1 MINREKYLKELALFQ
16 DKDVIKVITGVRR
29 CGKSTIL
36 DLMKERLRSQGV
48 EAERLISFKMESMEF
63 DSVQNYR
70 DLYTLISGR
79 IKGVSKPYLF
89 LDELQEVEGWEKV
102 VNALRVDFDCDIYI
116 TGSNAFLLSSE
127 IATLL
132 SGRYVEIPM
141 LPLTF
146 EEYLLFRGIVWQ
158 PGASAGFDKE
168 GHPIL
173 LDDVLEQFKVNG
185 GFPFLSFSVPSREE
199 HRLYMK
205 SLYDTVLVRDIL
217 QRARRKGRRN
227 PENPQL
233 LDRTCR
239 FLSNNIGNETSLNSM
254 TIALQTD
261 FKDVANET
269 VRTYAHALQEAYLFY
284 HVDRYDLKGKELLK
298 TNGKNYIVDLG
309 IRSYLEGYR
318 NTDSGR
324 ALENIVY
331 LQLLFD
337 GWEVTVGKLRAG
349 EIDFVAT
356 KDEQTVYIQV
366 TDDMRDEETQE
377 RELKPLRAVKSAF
390 PKVVIVRTGD
400 YPADYDG
407 IRVIKLVDFLLHS
420 KEL

>member
-1 MINREKYLKELALFQ
+1 MINREKYLKEIALFQ

-36 DLMKERLRSQGV
+36 DLTKEHLRSQGV
-48 EAERLISFKMESMEF
+48 ASERLISFKMESMEF

-79 IKGVSKPYLF
+79 LKGVYKPYLF
-89 LDELQEVEGWEKV
+89 LDELQEVEGWEKA

-146 EEYLLFRGIVWQ
+146 AEYLLFRGISWQ
-158 PGASAGFDKE
+158 SGASAGFDKT
-168 GHPIL
+168 GQPIL
-173 LDDVLEQFKVNG
+173 LDDVLEQYKING

-217 QRARRKGRRN
+217 QRTRRKGRRN
-227 PENPQL
+227 LADSRL
-233 LDRTCR
+233 LECTCR
-239 FLSNNIGNETSLNSM
+239 FLADNIGNETSLNGM
-254 TIALQTD
+254 ATALRTD
-261 FKDVANET
+261 FEGIANET
-269 VRTYAHALQEAYLFY
+269 VGAYTNALQEAYLFH
-284 HVDRYDLKGKELLK
+284 HVNRYDLKGKELLK

-318 NTDSGR
+318 NADSGR

-337 GWEVTVGKLRAG
+337 GWDVAIGKLRAG
-349 EIDFVAT
+349 EIDFVAN
-356 KDEQTVYIQV
+356 KDERTVFIQV
-366 TDDMRDEETQE
+366 AEDMRSEETQE
-377 RELKPLRAVKSAF
+377 RELKPLKAVKSAF

-400 YPADYDG
+400 YPTDYDG
-407 IRVIKLVDFLLHS
+407 IRVIRLVDFLLHN